1 MTKPK
6 KTATEEP
13 AAEEMVTVEAEPEP
27 KPAKAAKPAPRQPGT
42 EYLVADP
49 DVASLSFHG
58 ETYPVVKGKVFIPKG
73 ETWHMDLIGSFLKE
87 EE

>member
-1 MTKPK
+1 MTKK
-6 KTATEEP
+6 KTVTEEP
-13 AAEEMVTVEAEPEP
+13 EAEEMVAIVTAPEP
-27 KPAKAAKPAPRQPGT
+27 KSVKAAKPSPRQPGT

-58 ETYPVVKGKVFIPKG
+58 ETYPVIEGKVFIPKG

>member
-27 KPAKAAKPAPRQPGT
+27 KPAPRQPGT